1 MLLLILGLL
10 LLAAAGLRYWLQGAD
25 LSAFD
30 NGYPPPIAGSDV
42 NDGMRVATQSVMAFT
57 GATKGM
63 KPGRKRIMALR
74 DALDSIADDKQL
86 GANFMAS
93 REGEPHGE
101 WVLTENTDLSRRL
114 LYVHGGG
121 FVAGSPRSHRVITS
135 KLAQLTGMAVFALDY
150 RLVPEHSRLAGLED
164 TVNAFAWLTEHN
176 PDGPSASQFTAIA
189 GDSAGGNLTLATA
202 QRLRDTGRKNA
213 NALVGICP
221 STDVTLCSPS
231 MRVNQSSDLMLG
243 GALAP
248 LLRLPRLARLLL
260 LAAIGRRSPASPVL
274 SPLRGDLS
282 DLPPILLQVSLTE
295 MLLDDAARYFHR
307 ARAVGAPVTLQ
318 TYDNMVHVWHMFA
331 AELPEATMAFEG
343 IADFLCQCES
353 EGGQLTV
360 STKVQD
366 R

>member
-202 QRLRDTGRKNA
+202 QRLRDTGRKK
-213 NALVGICP
+213 
-221 STDVTLCSPS
+221 
-231 MRVNQSSDLMLG
+231 
-243 GALAP
+243 
-248 LLRLPRLARLLL
+248 
-260 LAAIGRRSPASPVL
+260 
-274 SPLRGDLS
+274 
-282 DLPPILLQVSLTE
+282 
-295 MLLDDAARYFHR
+295 
-307 ARAVGAPVTLQ
+307 
-318 TYDNMVHVWHMFA
+318 
-331 AELPEATMAFEG
+331 
-343 IADFLCQCES
+343 CQCPGRYLS
-353 EGGQLTV
+353 FYRRYPVFAIHEG
-360 STKVQD
+360 
-366 R
+366 